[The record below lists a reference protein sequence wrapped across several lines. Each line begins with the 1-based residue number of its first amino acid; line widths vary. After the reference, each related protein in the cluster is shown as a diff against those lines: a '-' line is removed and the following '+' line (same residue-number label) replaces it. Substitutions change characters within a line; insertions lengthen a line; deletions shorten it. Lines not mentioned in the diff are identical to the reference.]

1 MEEAGRVDLGSV
13 EAVALVRTKAVHV
26 SLIVLVRAPKTS
38 LRLSSRLVGKGRVDV
53 SFQFG

>member
-1 MEEAGRVDLGSV
+1 MDLGSV

-26 SLIVLVRAPKTS
+26 SLIVLVRALRTS
-38 LRLSSRLVGKGRVDV
+38 LRLSSRLVEKGRFDV